1 MELTTVIWEE
11 QDGFVS
17 LCPELGVVSCG
28 STATEA
34 EAMLGEAVALYL
46 ENVEALDGKLVP

>member
-1 MELTTVIWEE
+1 MELTAVIWEE

-34 EAMLGEAVALYL
+34 QAMLMEAVALYL
-46 ENVEALDGKLVP
+46 ENVKALDGKLVP